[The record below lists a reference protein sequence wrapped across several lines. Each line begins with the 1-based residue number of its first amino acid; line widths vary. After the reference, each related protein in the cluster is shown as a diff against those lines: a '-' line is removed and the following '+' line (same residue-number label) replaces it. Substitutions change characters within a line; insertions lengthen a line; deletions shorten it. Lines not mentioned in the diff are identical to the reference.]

1 MDPLQNTRM
10 FEIPFWSLK
19 CTDWENKKRQFKDV
33 LKTYPGVREGAQTFL
48 SNRNTNLEGLTD
60 CFLNLFREE
69 MTRIS
74 HNFKRDL
81 AVLDSWSVTYETGDY
96 HAPHNHGN
104 KGLSGILYVDLPE
117 GAPGTTYIQ
126 PFPSWQD
133 EKTLSREPYVEEGMM
148 MIVPRHLLHFSNP
161 NKSQYNKT
169 IFSWDFT

>member
-96 HAPHNHGN
+96 HAPHNRRKN
-104 KGLSGILYVDLPE
+104 
-117 GAPGTTYIQ
+117 IQ
-126 PFPSWQD
+126 RFRRKSPINGHVSNYGKWRC
-133 EKTLSREPYVEEGMM
+133 SRRQG
-148 MIVPRHLLHFSNP
+148 R
-161 NKSQYNKT
+161 
-169 IFSWDFT
+169 